1 MLEVDQF
8 LFHSDQMKHAIRI
21 PDAQGHSKQCDQTT
35 ERKAKGIPKKT
46 NVQEKCP
53 NPTRKKQT
61 KGAKKK
67 RARND
72 EEAKESNVQAR
83 RTRSQIRR

>member
-1 MLEVDQF
+1 M
-8 LFHSDQMKHAIRI
+8 
-21 PDAQGHSKQCDQTT
+21 
-35 ERKAKGIPKKT
+35 GIPKKT

-53 NPTRKKQT
+53 NPTRKKQM